1 MAGVIDDL
9 ADQHA
14 ELGKLI
20 RRCTDSD
27 WQRPT
32 PCEGWDIGDVL
43 LHLVQSDELA
53 TTSAR
58 GGLDSFA
65 EGLLGPRDESR
76 ISVDAAAAAQVESER
91 AIGGAAIAARWNE
104 SSLHLLTELRQ
115 GDLHRRVTWISGQFS
130 LQTLAT
136 TRLAESWIH
145 TGDIASALD
154 VQVVQTDRIRHIV
167 RLAWRTLPY
176 AFKEAQR
183 SLSGP
188 VALNLVGPGGDL
200 WEFLPDDPAT
210 TTIRGSAFEFCG
222 LAGRRV
228 SPEDTNL
235 VAMGPDAESV
245 LSLVRTYAL

>member
-14 ELGKLI
+14 ELDELI
-20 RRCTDSD
+20 GRCTDSD

-53 TTSAR
+53 CASAR
-58 GGLDSFA
+58 GDLDSLV

-104 SSLHLLTELRQ
+104 SSLRLLTELRR
-115 GDLHRRVTWISGQFS
+115 GDLHRMVTWISGQFS

-154 VQVVQTDRIRHIV
+154 VEVVQTDRLRHIV

-188 VALNLVGPGGDL
+188 VALDLVGPGGDR

-210 TTIRGSAFEFCG
+210 TTVRGSALEFCE

-228 SPEDTNL
+228 APEDTNL
-235 VAMGPDAESV
+235 VAVGPDAESV
-245 LSLVRTYAL
+245 LTLVRTYAL

>member
-1 MAGVIDDL
+1 MADVIDDL

-14 ELGKLI
+14 ELRQLVE
-20 RRCTDSD
+20 RCSASD

-32 PCEGWDIGDVL
+32 PCEGWDTGDVL

-53 TTSAR
+53 VASAR
-58 GGLDSFA
+58 GDLDSFA
-65 EGLLGPRDESR
+65 DGFLGPRDESR
-76 ISVDAAAAAQVESER
+76 ISVDAAAAAQVNSER
-91 AIGGAAIAARWNE
+91 AIGGAAIAARWSE
-104 SSLHLLTELRQ
+104 SSLRLLAELRG
-115 GDLHRRVTWISGQFS
+115 GDPHRRVTWVSGQLS

-145 TGDIASALD
+145 TGDIAAALD
-154 VQVVQTDRIRHIV
+154 VEVVATDRIRHIV

-176 AFKEAQR
+176 TFKEAGR

-188 VALNLVGPGGDL
+188 VALDLVGPGGDH
-200 WEFLPDDPAT
+200 WEYLPDQSAL
-210 TTIRGSAFEFCG
+210 TTIRGSAVEFCD

-228 SPEDTNL
+228 TPEDTGL
-235 VAMGPDAESV
+235 VATGPDAESV